1 MKHTDG
7 FDARRLRPRGS
18 RSWGARIVIAFGMLL
33 VLAGMLLVLFAL
45 ASLFGA
51 TDAFGIMA
59 EREAGMALLGLG
71 SVLFLVGAVL
81 WRSARRRFSSSGNLS
96 MSRSLM
102 RRR

>member
-18 RSWGARIVIAFGMLL
+18 RSWGARIVIAFGVLL
-33 VLAGMLLVLFAL
+33 ALAGTLLVLFAL

-51 TDAFGIMA
+51 PDAIGIMA
-59 EREAGMALLGLG
+59 EREASMVLLGVG
-71 SVLFLVGAVL
+71 SVLFLFGIVL
-81 WRSARRRFSSSGNLS
+81 WRRARRRFSGSGNLS